1 MVRRP
6 TAGLRQR
13 WKFEG
18 QCVRRMR
25 SCHCFVSGIKALE
38 LQIHTELEGKQIRS
52 RGLVNW
58 GEGEGETG

>member
-6 TAGLRQR
+6 SSLGGLRQR

-25 SCHCFVSGIKALE
+25 SYHCFVSGIKALE
-38 LQIHTELEGKQIRS
+38 RQIHTELEGRQIR

-58 GEGEGETG
+58 GEGE